1 MFKEDKKSEVKDL
14 LLTNSDIIT
23 KILAYLEFWKTNG
36 ASRENV
42 IFILKVLSAILKDTE
57 TELYDR
63 QVLFN
68 RMNVTQILIV
78 LMCESDLEPVYLG
91 TLMSFMILLLKNGN
105 QHV

>member
-57 TELYDR
+57 TELFDR
-63 QVLFN
+63 
-68 RMNVTQILIV
+68 
-78 LMCESDLEPVYLG
+78 
-91 TLMSFMILLLKNGN
+91 
-105 QHV
+105 